1 MLTLLAWLVSAC
13 APTEGVRPVP
23 RGPEAETP
31 DTAIVVEGGD
41 ETPEGLALG
50 RAERAWVDRDYV
62 AAADLSDSLAAA
74 WTRRPDLG
82 ERPVRRLVRLL
93 LARAEDVEAVDQLLY
108 HAEALDQSWRREMRQ
123 AAERMSIDEL
133 DGLSRRISRDDRAL
147 GIVRAEHARALAL
160 AGRTDE
166 AAEAARRLESADLYG
181 PDRDKIEAVLDGR
194 VQAATPRIR
203 IGVIAPRTGGFAPVG
218 DQLIEGARLAAR
230 HYEEETGVPVELVV
244 VDEAA
249 EIDTAAVTRPET
261 EGDTVAENT
270 RGTELAGLETSDLAG
285 VVGPVMSEDLRYL
298 SARRPAP
305 GLLLL
310 SPTASEDSAL
320 APHAY
325 SLWDRARR
333 DSLESTALGNW
344 LVSTFEPNRMDV
356 IRPDTII
363 VEADTIVRETRG
375 PARVAALYPDT
386 ESGARR
392 VRVLREIAE
401 AAGFEWSGDEAYD
414 PEETTHET
422 EIETLTGLDPDFVYA
437 IADGPR
443 QVLQVAPQLHFY
455 GLRGRITLVNQD
467 WTHPVVLRRLDE
479 PFSDYRIVGTWFE
492 REGNPAWEAFAA
504 AWDEAYRRTLPDNA
518 FAALGYDA
526 VRLIA
531 RSVPDPALQR
541 PASVARALSRA
552 TAVDG
557 VTGTFSFDRATR
569 RLTRSAR
576 VRMLLHGEL
585 VDPDPA
591 AITDWSIDT
600 RELELQRVEREKAE
614 EEAEKARTSGE

>member
-1 MLTLLAWLVSAC
+1 MTLLAWLAAAC
-13 APTEGVRPVP
+13 APTEGVSPIP
-23 RGPEAETP
+23 RGPEAVTP
-31 DTAIVVEGGD
+31 DTAIVVEDGD

-50 RAERAWVDRDYV
+50 EAERAWLDGGYV
-62 AAADLSDSLAAA
+62 AAADLTDSLAAA
-74 WTRRPDLG
+74 WARRPDLR

-108 HAEALDQSWRREMRQ
+108 HAEALDESWRREMRL
-123 AAERMSIDEL
+123 ATERMSIDEL

-160 AGRTDE
+160 AGRAEE
-166 AAEAARRLESADLYG
+166 AVDAARRLEDADLDG
-181 PDRDKIEAVLDGR
+181 PDRDKVAAVLDGR
-194 VQAATPRIR
+194 IRAAAPRIR

-230 HYEEETGVPVELVV
+230 HYEEETGVPVELVI
-244 VDEAA
+244 VDEAT
-249 EIDTAAVTRPET
+249 EVDTAAVAGAAEA
-261 EGDTVAENT
+261 ESDTVSDSA
-270 RGTELAGLETSDLAG
+270 GSGELAGLDTSDLSG
-285 VVGPVMSEDLRYL
+285 VIGPVMSEDLRYL

-320 APHAY
+320 APNAY

-356 IRPDTII
+356 IRPDTIV

-375 PARVAALYPDT
+375 PARVAALYPNT
-386 ESGARR
+386 ESGSRR
-392 VRVLREIAE
+392 VRILREIAE

-422 EIETLTGLDPDFVYA
+422 EIEALTGLDPDFVYA

-504 AWDEAYRRTLPDNA
+504 AWDEAYRRALPDNA

-541 PASVARALSRA
+541 PASVARALTRSA
-552 TAVDG
+552 AFDG

-569 RLTRSAR
+569 RLTRGAR
-576 VRMLLHGEL
+576 VRMILHGEL